1 MPHAEELPALRTA
14 EIFHASFMEFVGI
27 GFAS

>member
-1 MPHAEELPALRTA
+1 MPHTEELPALHAA
-14 EIFHASFMEFVGI
+14 EIFHVSFMEFVGI